1 MDEIIS
7 KQFVCMYMYKCNVG
21 DVPTIDIHVLVYNEC
36 LQFPES
42 TRSDFLHGDKHIII
56 S

>member
-21 DVPTIDIHVLVYNEC
+21 DVPTTDMCWYTMNVCSFLQVLGV
-36 LQFPES
+36 
-42 TRSDFLHGDKHIII
+42 DFLHGHKYIII